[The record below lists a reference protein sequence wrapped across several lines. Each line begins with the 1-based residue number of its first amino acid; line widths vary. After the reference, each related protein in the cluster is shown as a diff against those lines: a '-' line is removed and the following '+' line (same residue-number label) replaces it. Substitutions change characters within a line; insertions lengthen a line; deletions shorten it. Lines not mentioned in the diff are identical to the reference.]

1 MKKKVIIEVG
11 HPNDVHQFKYL
22 YHELKCIGWEVLF
35 LAKKKDIVIE
45 LLSAYKLPFSIFG
58 VTKSSLLLKILTL
71 PVFTLRHWL
80 YCRKFNPD
88 FLISRVSPHSGHVA
102 FLRRNPHIGFTDT
115 ENVGILDTIAVPFT
129 DIILTSYSYRKKYK
143 KKQFYYP
150 GYIETWYLHP
160 NRFKPNPDVLHILG
174 VQPGEPYSILRFVS
188 WQAHHDK
195 GISGLSDDFKIRLV
209 EKLLGSGKVFIS
221 SEKKLPAQLEQ
232 YKFKL
237 PPEKMHDALYYAS
250 LFYGESATMASEC
263 AMMGTPAVFLDPVG
277 RGYTNEQEEKYG
289 LVSNFTLSV
298 SDINKSLSKVDE
310 ILLDDNHRIML
321 SQNHKRLL
329 NDIIDPVS
337 YVKWFL
343 VNYSDSLETLK
354 KEPEYWKNF
363 K

>member
-1 MKKKVIIEVG
+1 MKKKIIIEVG

-22 YHELKCIGWEVLF
+22 YHELKDIGWEALF
-35 LAKKKDIVIE
+35 LAKQKDIVIE
-45 LLSAYKLPFSIFG
+45 LMTSYNLPFKLIGSTRSSTFG
-58 VTKSSLLLKILTL
+58 KFITLFFFSLKHLIKTIQ
-71 PVFTLRHWL
+71 F
-80 YCRKFNPD
+80 KPD
-88 FLISRVSPHSGHVA
+88 FILSRNSPHSAHVGKI
-102 FLRRNPHIGFTDT
+102 LSIPHIGFADT
-115 ENVGILDTIAVPFT
+115 ENSGIADKLAVSF
-129 DIILTSYSYRKKYK
+129 INYIFTSYSFTKKFK
-143 KKQFYYP
+143 KPQFYYP

-160 NRFKPNPDVLHILG
+160 NRFKPDPEVLNILG
-174 VQPGEPYSILRFVS
+174 VQPGETYSILRFVS

-195 GISGLSDDFKIRLV
+195 GISGLTDDFKIKLV

-232 YKFKL
+232 YRFKL

-263 AMMGTPAVFLDPVG
+263 AMMGTPAIFLDPVG
-277 RGYTNEQEEKYG
+277 RGYTDEQEEKYG

-310 ILLDDNHRIML
+310 ILLDENYRHKL
-321 SQNHKRLL
+321 TQNHKRLL
-329 NDIIDPVS
+329 NDIIDPVN

-343 VNYSDSLETLK
+343 VNYPDSIETLK
-354 KEPEYWKNF
+354 KEPKYWQNF